1 MPMFSAIRSAWP
13 LLLGLAILMLGNGL
27 QGTLLGVRA
36 TLEGFSTQT
45 TGYVMTGYYIGF
57 LLGSFIGPKL
67 VKNVGHIRVFAAL
80 ASILSAAMLLH
91 AVFIEPVTWF
101 AIRVV
106 NGFAIAG
113 LYIVVESWLNDAAT
127 NRTRGQLLSVYMV
140 IVLGGMAAGQFL
152 LNLASPAGFE
162 LFILISVLVSVSLV
176 PIALS
181 VTRAPKFEAPVHVG
195 WRTMYQTSPLGV
207 VGCLIVGVA
216 QGALIGMGAVYAREI
231 GMSVA
236 DVSLFMATALA
247 GGVVLQWPVGHL
259 SDIFDR
265 RVIITVV
272 TLLAALAALVGAL
285 AGEHSTAILLVSVFL
300 FGGLSFP
307 VYSLCIAHS
316 NDHLQPDQM
325 VAASGTLVLVAGI
338 GASVGPAFAAALM
351 SMAGPAGFF
360 WCLAAVHAAIGV
372 FALYRMTRRAALPVD
387 EQMTYQSMP
396 ARSTPMAASI
406 TQAAI
411 RDHRDRDLARMS
423 RR

>member
-1 MPMFSAIRSAWP
+1 MPMFAAIRSAWA
-13 LLLGLAILMLGNGL
+13 LLLGLAFLMLGNGL

-36 TLEGFSTQT
+36 SLEGFSTQT
-45 TGYVMTGYYIGF
+45 TGFVMTGYYVGF
-57 LLGSFIGPKL
+57 LLGSIMGPKF

-80 ASILSAAMLLH
+80 ASILSAAMLMH
-91 AVFIEPVTWF
+91 AIFVEPVTWF

-106 NGFAIAG
+106 SGFAVAG

-152 LNLASPAGFE
+152 LNVASPAGFE

-176 PIALS
+176 PISLS
-181 VTRAPKFEAPVHVG
+181 ITRAPEFETPTHVS
-195 WRTMYQTSPLGV
+195 WRTMYQSSPLGV
-207 VGCLIVGVA
+207 VGCLIVGIA

-236 DVSLFMATALA
+236 DVSVFMATALA

-265 RVIITVV
+265 RVVITVV
-272 TLLAALAALVGAL
+272 TMLAALAALTGAL
-285 AGEHSTAILLVSVFL
+285 AGEHSTPILLVSVFL

-338 GASVGPAFAAALM
+338 GASMGPAFAAALM
-351 SMAGPAGFF
+351 SLAGPAGFF
-360 WCLAAVHAAIGV
+360 WSLAAVHAAIGV
-372 FALYRMTRRAALPVD
+372 FALYRMTRRPAVPID
-387 EQMTYQSMP
+387 EKMSYQPMP

-411 RDHRDRDLARMS
+411 RDHRDRDLARLS
-423 RR
+423 RM

>member
-1 MPMFSAIRSAWP
+1 MPMFAAIRSAWA
-13 LLLGLAILMLGNGL
+13 LLLGLAFLMLGNGL

-36 TLEGFSTQT
+36 SLEGFSTQT
-45 TGYVMTGYYIGF
+45 TGYIMTGYYVGF
-57 LLGSFIGPKL
+57 VFGSIIGPKL

-80 ASILSAAMLLH
+80 ASVLSAAMLLH
-91 AVFIEPVTWF
+91 SIFIEPVTWF
-101 AIRVV
+101 AIRLV
-106 NGFAIAG
+106 NGFAVAG

-152 LNLASPAGFE
+152 LNVASPAGFE

-181 VTRAPKFEAPVHVG
+181 VTRAPKFEAPAHVG
-195 WRTMYQTSPLGV
+195 WRTMYRCSPLGV
-207 VGCLIVGVA
+207 VGCLIVGIA
-216 QGALIGMGAVYAREI
+216 QGALIGMGAVCAREI

-265 RVIITVV
+265 RMIITVV
-272 TLLAALAALVGAL
+272 TMLAALAALVGAL
-285 AGEHSTAILLVSVFL
+285 AGEHSTPILLVSVFL

-338 GASVGPAFAAALM
+338 GASVGPALAAALM
-351 SMAGPAGFF
+351 SLAGPAGFF

-372 FALYRMTRRAALPVD
+372 FALYRMTQRSALPAD
-387 EQMTYQSMP
+387 EQMTYQPMP

-423 RR
+423 RM

>member
-45 TGYVMTGYYIGF
+45 TGYVMTGYYVGF
-57 LLGSFIGPKL
+57 LLGSFIGPRL

-91 AVFIEPVTWF
+91 AVFVEPVTWF

-113 LYIVVESWLNDAAT
+113 LYIVVESWLNDTAT

-207 VGCLIVGVA
+207 VGCLIVGIA
-216 QGALIGMGAVYAREI
+216 QGGLIGMGAVYAREI

-236 DVSLFMATALA
+236 DVSVFMATALA

-272 TLLAALAALVGAL
+272 TLLAALAAVIGAL
-285 AGEHSTAILLVSVFL
+285 VGEHSTPILLLSVFL

-338 GASVGPAFAAALM
+338 GASMGPAFAAACM
-351 SMAGPAGFF
+351 SLAGPAGFF
-360 WCLAAVHAAIGV
+360 WSLALVHAAIGV
-372 FALYRMTRRAALPVD
+372 FALYRMTRRAALPAD
-387 EQMTYQSMP
+387 EQMDYQAMP

-406 TQAAI
+406 TQAAV
-411 RDHRDRDLARMS
+411 RDHRNRDVARPS
-423 RR
+423 RW

>member
-1 MPMFSAIRSAWP
+1 MPMFAAIRSAWA

-36 TLEGFSTQT
+36 SLEGFSTQT
-45 TGYVMTGYYIGF
+45 TGYVMTGYYVGF
-57 LLGSFIGPKL
+57 LLGSFVGPKL

-91 AVFIEPVTWF
+91 AVFVEPVTWF

-106 NGFAIAG
+106 NGFAVAG

-152 LNLASPAGFE
+152 LNVASPAGFE

-195 WRTMYQTSPLGV
+195 WRTMYQTSPLGL
-207 VGCLIVGVA
+207 VGCLIVGIA

-272 TLLAALAALVGAL
+272 TMLAALAALVGAL
-285 AGEHSTAILLVSVFL
+285 VGEHSTPILLVSVFL

-351 SMAGPAGFF
+351 SLAGPAGFF
-360 WCLAAVHAAIGV
+360 WCLSAVHAAIGV
-372 FALYRMTRRAALPVD
+372 FALYRMTRRAALPGD
-387 EQMTYQSMP
+387 EQMAYQPMP
-396 ARSTPMAASI
+396 AGSTPMAASI
-406 TQAAI
+406 TQAAV
-411 RDHRDRDLARMS
+411 RDQRDRDLARLS
-423 RR
+423 RM